1 MAKNDLYTVLK
12 HFNFDMDKDASAYG
26 NGHIN
31 ETYIVKPKF
40 IVQRINTDIFKVPYE
55 LMDNIVAVTDF
66 LKEKIIAAGGDPLRE
81 TLTVIKTTEN
91 ENLFEVD
98 ENNCYRC
105 YEFIKDSLAI
115 ETVEDPHDLY
125 EAAKAFALFQK
136 RLADFPASE
145 LSETIKDFH
154 NTPKRYDALLEAIE
168 KDAKGRAASVKEEI
182 EFALAQKEWISC
194 VTDGLADGSIPLR
207 VTHNDTKIN
216 NVLFDKDTRKAICVI
231 DLDTVMP
238 GSLLYDYGDALRI
251 GAASGA
257 EDETDLDK
265 IWFRL
270 DLFEAFTKGF
280 AEELGNTLAP
290 REIELLATSAKL
302 LTYECGIRFLTDY
315 LNGDTYFKIHR
326 EHHNLDRC
334 RTQFKLI
341 KDMNEKMDEMNAIV
355 KKYFN

>member
-1 MAKNDLYTVLK
+1 MAKNTLYSVLK
-12 HFNFDMDKDASAYG
+12 HFDFDNEAKEYG

-31 ETYIVKPKF
+31 TTYVVEPLYIVQK
-40 IVQRINTDIFKVPYE
+40 INTDIFRNPDQ
-55 LMDNIVAVTDF
+55 LMDNIEAVTAF
-66 LKEKIIAAGGDPLRE
+66 LRDKIIADGGNPLRE
-81 TLTVIKTTEN
+81 TLTVIPTN
-91 ENLFEVD
+91 EGRSYYRASKE
-98 ENNCYRC
+98 ECYRC
-105 YEFIKDSLAI
+105 YEFIRDSLAI
-115 ETVEDPHDLY
+115 ETVENSEDLY

-136 RLADFPASE
+136 RLSDFPAE
-145 LSETIKDFH
+145 TLYETIADFH
-154 NTPKRYDALLEAIE
+154 NTPKRFEALEEAI
-168 KDAKGRAASVKEEI
+168 KNDVKGRAKDVQEEI
-182 EFALAQKEWISC
+182 EFALSQKDWIGT
-194 VTDGLADGSIPLR
+194 VTEGLNDGSIPLR

-238 GSLLYDYGDALRI
+238 GSMLYDFGDGLRV

-270 DLFEAFTKGF
+270 DNFEAFTKGY
-280 AEELGNTLAP
+280 AEEIGDTLTE
-290 REIELLATSAKL
+290 REIELLPLSAKL

-315 LNGDTYFKIHR
+315 LNGDTYFRIHR

-334 RTQFKLI
+334 RTQFKLV
-341 KDMNEKMDEMNAIV
+341 KDIDSKFDDMKAIV